1 MIMPVLD
8 PLKAALTDHLQT
20 LIKQC
25 SLGSG
30 STDASSRDG
39 GAGNT
44 KMSRSATVQKID
56 NRTISVS
63 ALFDTQVTS
72 EQSITEVVLH
82 GTNPLD
88 TPSFR
93 ATFMPIQKNS
103 TNEVRVDIL
112 MEVR

>member
-1 MIMPVLD
+1 MPVLD

-20 LIKQC
+20 LIMKC

-30 STDASSRDG
+30 GNDASSRDG

-44 KMSRSATVQKID
+44 KMSKDTVIQRLD
-56 NRTISVS
+56 DRTISVS
-63 ALFDTQVTS
+63 ALFDTQLTS
-72 EQSITEVVLH
+72 EQAITEVVLH

-93 ATFMPIQKNS
+93 ATFMPINKNG

-112 MEVR
+112 MEIR

>member
-1 MIMPVLD
+1 MPVLD

-20 LIKQC
+20 LIKRC

-30 STDASSRDG
+30 ASDASSRDG

-44 KMSRSATVQKID
+44 KMSRDTTIQRID
-56 NRTISVS
+56 DRTISVS
-63 ALFDTQVTS
+63 ALFDTQLSS
-72 EQSITEVVLH
+72 EQDITEIVLH
-82 GTNPLD
+82 GINPLD
-88 TPSFR
+88 SPSFR
-93 ATFMPIQKNS
+93 ATFMPITKNG

>member
-1 MIMPVLD
+1 MPVLD

-20 LIKQC
+20 LIMKC

-30 STDASSRDG
+30 GNDASSRDG

-44 KMSRSATVQKID
+44 KMSKDTVIQRLD
-56 NRTISVS
+56 DRTISVS
-63 ALFDTQVTS
+63 ALFDTQLAS
-72 EQSITEVVLH
+72 EQAITEVVLH

-93 ATFMPIQKNS
+93 ATFMPINKNG

-112 MEVR
+112 MEIR